1 VRLTTKLIRH
11 ILMPAVIL
19 ALFMG
24 LTYRYY
30 NLQHARSA
38 VAGDLSRTGQIITQ
52 LLNYRV
58 NENEQ
63 ELTGLLSNQDIR
75 ALLSTPRRAVDGY
88 ERSDL
93 ELACARAIQNSEGA
107 LAIDLVDARGR
118 RVFRMTAEG
127 PSYELEDVSEQGW
140 FRDRDEARSSFSW
153 TEGTI
158 GRITHGIVGGAADG
172 AALSLVFDVAKIVE
186 PAYDLATNDGL
197 TELHMRLFG
206 ADNELHIEIGDPAP
220 ADDDSLFGTTTVAFC
235 DGMIEFHVP
244 STAVLKQVELY
255 EMQVLLITSLIFFVL
270 LCSIWIGLR
279 ENVLMPVDGMMNVVE
294 AFQRGEK
301 TPAASKTRRHSNELD
316 ELDRTLRG
324 ATDASY
330 KAQELLNAL
339 NLTLE
344 EHVVDRTREL
354 RTARDAARAASRA
367 KSAFLANMSHEIRT
381 PLNGI
386 LGMTYPLVDAGLD
399 ENQVEAVAI
408 IRSSAESLLAII
420 NDILDISR
428 IEAGKLTVDRVPFD
442 LKQSLESIVRML
454 QNEAHAKGLALNLYY
469 GTYVPPCVYGDA
481 GRIRQVLIN
490 LVSNAIKFTEQGGV
504 SIGVRVDEQ
513 EGKEAALVIEVVD
526 TGIGVEPEQANAI
539 FDAFSQ
545 ADTST
550 TREYS
555 GAGLGLAISRQLAE
569 ALGGSLTLESEV
581 GRGSTFTVR
590 LKFEPADASEGAAW
604 PDGDGGPSGGGWR
617 ILVADDDAAERGAT
631 ESLLRRMGCE
641 VECVESGREAIA
653 RLERGS
659 FHLVLLACQP
669 PGLDGYETTHEIRK
683 RGIAAGTPIVAM
695 RADATIRERDR
706 CLRAGMDDFIAKPC
720 ETEAVRKILTKWL
733 APGAISLSA

>member
-1 VRLTTKLIRH
+1 MRLTTKLIRH

-30 NLQHARSA
+30 NLQHARAA

-58 NENEQ
+58 NENAQ
-63 ELTGLLSNQDIR
+63 ELTGLLSNQDLR
-75 ALLSTPRRAVDGY
+75 ALLSTPRRDVDRY

-93 ELACARAIQNSEGA
+93 EIACAHAIQNSEGA
-107 LAIDLVDARGR
+107 LAVELVDGRGY

-127 PSYELEDVSEQGW
+127 SSYEIEDVSEQGW

-153 TEGTI
+153 AEGTI

-172 AALSLVFDVAKIVE
+172 AALSLVFDVAEIAE
-186 PAYDLATNDGL
+186 PTYELATNDGL

-206 ADNELHIEIGDPAP
+206 ADNELHLELGGPTP
-220 ADDDSLFGTTTVAFC
+220 ADDESLFGTTTLAFC

-301 TPAASKTRRHSNELD
+301 TPGVSKSRRHSNELD
-316 ELDRTLRG
+316 VLDRTLRG

-386 LGMTYPLVDAGLD
+386 LGMTYPLLDAGLN
-399 ENQVEAVAI
+399 ENQVEAVGI

-454 QNEAHAKGLALNLYY
+454 QNEAHAKGLALKLYY

-490 LVSNAIKFTEQGGV
+490 LVSNAIKFTDQGGV
-504 SIGVRVDEQ
+504 SIGVRIDEQ
-513 EGKEAALVIEVVD
+513 EGKEASLVIEVVD
-526 TGIGVEPEQANAI
+526 TGIGIEPEQANAI

-545 ADTST
+545 ADTSS

-555 GAGLGLAISRQLAE
+555 GAGLGLAISRQIAE

-581 GRGSTFTVR
+581 GQGSTFTVR
-590 LKFEPADASEGAAW
+590 LKFEPADASDDAAW
-604 PDGDGGPSGGGWR
+604 PDDGGPSEGGWR
-617 ILVADDDAAERGAT
+617 ILVADDEAVEREAT
-631 ESLLRRMGCE
+631 ESLLRRMGCD
-641 VECVESGREAIA
+641 VECAGSGREAID
-653 RLERGS
+653 RLARGS

-669 PGLDGYETTHEIRK
+669 PGLDGYGTTREIRK

-695 RADATIRERDR
+695 RADATSGERDR
-706 CLRAGMDDFIAKPC
+706 CLRAGMDDFLAKPC